1 MPSGIE
7 AIVPEF
13 LIRASSGRYRWHSG
27 SGWSGLHARPWPQA
41 VLMPVCNTHVAGMQ
55 STATKNVCT
64 ATASLLAGFGDN
76 GSYSL
81 RPIPIWFSRRPK
93 AT

>member
-1 MPSGIE
+1 
-7 AIVPEF
+7 
-13 LIRASSGRYRWHSG
+13 
-27 SGWSGLHARPWPQA
+27 
-41 VLMPVCNTHVAGMQ
+41 MPVCNTHVAGMQ

-81 RPIPIWFSRRPK
+81 RPIPIWFSRRAK
-93 AT
+93 SDVSREKKISISVSF